1 MSGPAVMVV
10 GRPTAC
16 EMRVAV
22 VGAQHG
28 HVQGLTRKILC
39 EPGVEL
45 VAVAEAGSS
54 VRQDVAGVFGVPAVE
69 DYRDLLD
76 GSIDAA
82 ILGPIN
88 AEKGRITSTCLEAGV
103 HVLVDKPAVT
113 THDDLDMVE
122 RAAKGRAQMSCALT
136 ERYSAP
142 YRTAKLAI
150 DAGEIGEIVS
160 SVAHRPH
167 KCRPANR
174 PEWFFDRR
182 LNGGAILDLCIHD
195 IDVARWLHG
204 EEPVA
209 VAATQGNAR
218 FLEYP
223 DFIDHAE
230 VWLRFETGGCAFV
243 RGSWLTP
250 EEAPYHGDCQMWIEG
265 TKGSIQ
271 IRTSAERSCTIDTGG
286 TSKRLTEF
294 SDQIGLGDRPRPNG
308 VASDFCAA
316 VRGETDLVTMCADV
330 IASHRWALRARDA
343 ADNGTLVTERSSG

>member
-1 MSGPAVMVV
+1 MKA
-10 GRPTAC
+10 
-16 EMRVAV
+16 AV

-28 HVQGLTRKILC
+28 HVLGLTRKILC

-45 VAVAEAGSS
+45 VAVAEAEPS
-54 VRQDVAGVFGVPAVE
+54 VRQDVANVFRVPAIE
-69 DYRDLLD
+69 DYRELLD

-82 ILGPIN
+82 IVGPIN
-88 AEKGRITSTCLEAGV
+88 AEKGRVIATCLDAGV
-103 HVLVDKPAVT
+103 HVLVDKPAVI

-122 RAAKGRAQMSCALT
+122 RAAKGRTQLSCALT

-142 YRTAKLAI
+142 YRAAKLAI

-160 SVAHRPH
+160 SVSHRPH
-167 KCRPANR
+167 KCRPASR
-174 PEWFFDRR
+174 PAWFFDRN

-195 IDVARWLHG
+195 IDVVRWLHG
-204 EEPVA
+204 QEPVA
-209 VAATQGNAR
+209 VAAAHGNAR
-218 FLEYP
+218 FSKYP

-230 VWLRFETGGCAFV
+230 VWIRFEAGGCAFV

-271 IRTSAERSCTIDTGG
+271 IRTSAELSCTIDTGG

-294 SDQIGLGDRPRPNG
+294 SDQTDLRTRSRPNG

-316 VRGETDLVTMCADV
+316 VRGETNLVTSCADV
-330 IASHRWALRARDA
+330 IASHRWALLARDA
-343 ADNGTLVTERSSG
+343 ADNGTFMMERPR